1 MSLYRS
7 VSTCLLTAGL
17 GAMLACGPAFGA
29 EPQFSP
35 AKPQTVVF
43 VCKYGSV
50 KSLIATERFNKVA
63 EMRGLN
69 IRAIS
74 RAANPGTMHDEV
86 PPLVARQLALEG
98 IDVSKFQPKIVTPEE
113 AASAIRIVH
122 ISLQGE
128 TDPDSSVAAS
138 VNKPETRWNDVPS
151 LLKASDASGNPTG
164 AVDETGAVY
173 QKSRAPLVSHVDA
186 LVDELAKQSGTP
198 TN

>member
-1 MSLYRS
+1 MSLYRV

-17 GAMLACGPAFGA
+17 GAVLACGPALAA
-29 EPQFSP
+29 EPQLSS

-50 KSLIATERFNKVA
+50 KSLIATERFNRVA
-63 EMRGLN
+63 EARGLN

-86 PPLVARQLALEG
+86 PPLVAHQLAMEG

-113 AASAIRIVH
+113 AAAAIRIVH

-128 TDPDSSVAAS
+128 PDPDSSVAAS
-138 VNKPETRWNDVPS
+138 VNKPEERWNDVPS
-151 LLKASDASGNPTG
+151 LLKVSDANGNPTG
-164 AVDETGAVY
+164 PLDPTGGVY
-173 QKSRAPLVSHVDA
+173 QKSRAPLVTHVDA
-186 LVDELAKQSGTP
+186 LVDELAKKAGTP

>member
-17 GAMLACGPAFGA
+17 VAMLACGPAFAA
-29 EPQFSP
+29 EPQLSP
-35 AKPQTVVF
+35 AKPQTIVF

-50 KSLIATERFNKVA
+50 KSLIATERFNRAA
-63 EMRGLN
+63 ELRGLN
-69 IRAIS
+69 VRAIS

-98 IDVSKFQPKIVTPEE
+98 MDVSKFQPSIISPEE
-113 AASAIRIVH
+113 AASALRIVH

-128 TDPDSSVAAS
+128 ADPNSSVAAAAS
-138 VNKPETRWNDVPS
+138 KPEERWNDVPS
-151 LLKASDASGNPTG
+151 FLKPSDANGNPVG
-164 AVDETGAVY
+164 QVDETGAVY
-173 QKSRAPLVSHVDA
+173 QKSRAFLITHVDA
-186 LVDELAKQSGTP
+186 LVEELAKKAGTP